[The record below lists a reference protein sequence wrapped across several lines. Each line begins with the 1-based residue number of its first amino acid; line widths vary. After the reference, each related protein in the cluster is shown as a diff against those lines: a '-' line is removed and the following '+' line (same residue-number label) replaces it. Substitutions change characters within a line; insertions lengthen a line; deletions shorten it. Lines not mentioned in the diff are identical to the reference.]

1 MSLTKIIIII
11 RLMFFLH
18 VPKNSVFYGTAS
30 LIRDLSLEIPAD
42 EKARSGLM
50 LAGGIISRKLRGI
63 LCKAAASTSRKKER
77 SLACVRCKFAGV
89 M

>member
-1 MSLTKIIIII
+1 MCPPKKS
-11 RLMFFLH
+11 MFYSR
-18 VPKNSVFYGTAS
+18 PIGYTAS
-30 LIRDLSLEIPAD
+30 LVRDLSLEMPAD